1 MTDVTATVFVVD
13 DDASIRKSLERLIRS
28 VGLTTQTFISAQEF
42 LESDL
47 PDGPS
52 CLVLDVR
59 MPGLSGFDLLDELQR
74 RDYFQPVIFIT
85 GHGDVPMSVR
95 AMKRG
100 AVDFLTKPFNDQELL
115 DAINRALET
124 DRQERQ
130 RRLDLM
136 CVRTRLESLTPR
148 EEEVFSLVV
157 TGRQNKVIAG
167 DLGMSEKTVKV
178 HRARVMQKM
187 QAESIVDLVR
197 FADML
202 GVSQE

>member
-136 CVRTRLESLTPR
+136 CVRTRLES
-148 EEEVFSLVV
+148 
-157 TGRQNKVIAG
+157 G
-167 DLGMSEKTVKV
+167 
-178 HRARVMQKM
+178 
-187 QAESIVDLVR
+187 
-197 FADML
+197 
-202 GVSQE
+202 